1 MFGRVPLSPMSA
13 QQRTLSDGSAR
24 TARVS
29 ARVDPEIM
37 DHIGERARRADVDS
51 SHMIR
56 RMLAYAARYMPADWL
71 PSGDPAD
78 LDDSGPAQLGP
89 PPGPPMG
96 PPPGRMGPGRTGR
109 PLGPPPGQL
118 GPPPAARQ
126 GKARRA

>member
-1 MFGRVPLSPMSA
+1 MSA
-13 QQRTLSDGSAR
+13 QQRTLSNGSPR

-29 ARVDPEIM
+29 ARVDPEIL
-37 DHIGERARRADVDS
+37 DHIGERARRADVDA

-56 RMLAYAARYMPADWL
+56 RMLAYADRYMPADWL
-71 PSGDPAD
+71 PSGDPVD
-78 LDDSGPAQLGP
+78 LDDEPAQLGP

-96 PPPGRMGPGRTGR
+96 PPPGQMGPGRTGR
-109 PLGPPPGQL
+109 PLGPPPGEMGPPPGQL